1 MDTVNRLSD
10 AQQPFLYF
18 ADYGLLANVL
28 FHDANSKRKR
38 IFTDRTLEIDF
49 DLYLGGR

>member
-10 AQQPFLYF
+10 AQLPFLYF
-18 ADYGLLANVL
+18 ADYGLLAN
-28 FHDANSKRKR
+28 DANSKRKR
-38 IFTDRTLEIDF
+38 IITDRTLEIDF